1 MNGPK
6 CWSAGASTLCQ
17 KFHGMLR
24 ERTAISS
31 KPAKKAKPESRDMF
45 PALPLSR
52 DRERMEALQDSL
64 VVYRMVFGQSRQEYL
79 AAFLLSRLDKG
90 SSKEELN
97 KLRID
102 LSPPRESKLGRR

>member
-1 MNGPK
+1 
-6 CWSAGASTLCQ
+6 
-17 KFHGMLR
+17 MLR

-31 KPAKKAKPESRDMF
+31 KPDRSVPTSSRQACQEGEARIERRV

-64 VVYRMVFGQSRQEYL
+64 VVYRMVFGQSRQEDL
-79 AAFLLSRLDKG
+79 AAFLMSRLDKG
-90 SSKEELN
+90 LSKEELH

-102 LSPPRESKLGRR
+102 LSPPRKSKLEQR